1 MHTSFVL
8 VQYYPQWWSIVPI
21 SGLLGFVSGPLWLS
35 EFVYIQKLTKVYV
48 KYILPETSEHESAE
62 QKDKKDE
69 FTPVLR
75 RFTDIF
81 FAVFSASVL
90 LGNLPAGFILSSED
104 ENTGNATMPQCGID
118 FCPLDYSSSG
128 KSTTD
133 RTLLRIYIGVCLA
146 INLSGVCTILFI
158 MENDKNFDAL
168 IDEDTKELPN
178 VSDKMTENQIYTITE
193 NNNTQEKHDKEGNTH
208 FATVKVSFWREILDS
223 AKETLSYVIDMRVI
237 LIVIPFWLL
246 RGLFQGMFF
255 SVFTLVSID
264 CTTLC
269 QMCCKGP
276 IGNTSETDESECDT
290 LCTRASKLIP

>member
-1 MHTSFVL
+1 MVGAAFVHTSFVL

-48 KYILPETSEHESAE
+48 KYILPKTSEHETA
-62 QKDKKDE
+62 DTLDNKDE

-104 ENTGNATMPQCGID
+104 ETSGNATVSQCGID

-178 VSDKMTENQIYTITE
+178 VSDKTTENQIYTIE
-193 NNNTQEKHDKEGNTH
+193 NNNTLDELGKEENTQ

-264 CTTLC
+264 FPTHVRCAVKSPSVTF
-269 QMCCKGP
+269 QK
-276 IGNTSETDESECDT
+276 
-290 LCTRASKLIP
+290 